1 VLHAILD
8 GRLDEDARRGRRMLA
23 FLFADIRGFVEMS
36 AHHSPEQVLALLNRY
51 FGAMTPALH
60 AHGGTIDNFR
70 GDGVMAVFGAPNPL
84 PNPAA
89 AASSAAREMLERLA
103 ALNRELAAE
112 GEPPLSIGISMA
124 YSEAVVGNVGS
135 RERYNYTA
143 LGDGANVAA
152 RLQETCKSSGYP
164 VVATAA
170 LVDAAGETE
179 QWWPLGPIPI
189 RGYAEVEVF
198 GWRP

>member
-1 VLHAILD
+1 
-8 GRLDEDARRGRRMLA
+8 
-23 FLFADIRGFVEMS
+23 
-36 AHHSPEQVLALLNRY
+36 
-51 FGAMTPALH
+51 
-60 AHGGTIDNFR
+60 
-70 GDGVMAVFGAPNPL
+70 
-84 PNPAA
+84 
-89 AASSAAREMLERLA
+89 MLERLA